1 MRAAPGAG
9 VHLAPPLAFCSSA
22 SADSSLTFLFP
33 VDPTALCFYRRVSLL
48 KILSE
53 QKLESVLCF
62 SRHAAGSSDC
72 NESVAADQQVPAE
85 LGRGALG
92 LPAAA
97 AAATTTT
104 TTIATGAD
112 GGGA

>member
-1 MRAAPGAG
+1 MRAAPGDG
-9 VHLAPPLAFCSSA
+9 VHLAPPLVFCSSS
-22 SADSSLTFLFP
+22 SADSSLIFLFP

-48 KILSE
+48 TILSE

-62 SRHAAGSSDC
+62 SRYAAGASDR
-72 NESVAADQQVPAE
+72 NESVVADEQVPAE

-92 LPAAA
+92 LLA

-104 TTIATGAD
+104 TGAD